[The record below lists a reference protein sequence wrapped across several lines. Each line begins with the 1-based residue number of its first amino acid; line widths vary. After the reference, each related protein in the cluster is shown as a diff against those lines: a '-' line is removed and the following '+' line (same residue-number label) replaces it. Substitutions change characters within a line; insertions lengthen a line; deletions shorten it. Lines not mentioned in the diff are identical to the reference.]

1 MKLIYVASPY
11 AGDIKKNTEFARK
24 ACHYVMEQGHAF
36 FAPHLLYPQL
46 LNDANPQE
54 RQAGLDM
61 GLAMLTKCNELWAC
75 GDRISSGMQ
84 SEIDL
89 AKQLGIQIRYVSE
102 EQILGT
108 PSPVY
113 GIWVKARRDGP
124 LVEPLQTGNLGFLC
138 ENRKLLLFSS
148 QDEAKVKIKD
158 IQNLCLNT
166 SPAAEY
172 LCVLYPLEYATNQRI
187 HLERIRELDMVP
199 TFTPDKF
206 EVKSQAYGNTGGGC
220 MVGTVQF
227 HLPELDKSVWVNCND
242 ECVTITSADYIWNED
257 HSESWERYDDVLLYQ
272 AGFDDAL
279 PDDVEPWLP
288 MIKKALEYTID
299 QETSYSQGR
308 VFSLPTVWLPESIRG
323 NADPEYLAWLH
334 SEGKEAQV
342 VCGGRIEME
351 KDYPQSGQS
360 TFNMTGLS

>member
-1 MKLIYVASPY
+1 MPMKLIYVASPY
-11 AGDIKKNTEFARK
+11 AGDIEKNTEFARK
-24 ACHYVMEQGHAF
+24 ACRYVMNEGHAF

-46 LNDANPQE
+46 LNDANPDE

-61 GLAMLTKCNELWAC
+61 GLAILKKCDELWAC

-84 SEIDL
+84 AEIEL
-89 AKQLGIQIRYVSE
+89 AKQLGIPIRYVSE

-108 PSPVY
+108 SDPVY
-113 GIWVKARRDGP
+113 AIWAKGKTDGP
-124 LVEPLQTGNLGFLC
+124 LAGQSGFLC
-138 ENRKLLLFSS
+138 ENRKLLFFPS

-158 IQNLCLNT
+158 IRNLCLNT

-172 LCVLYPLEYATNQRI
+172 QCVDYPLEYASDRRM
-187 HLERIRELDMVP
+187 HLETLRELDMAP
-199 TFTPDKF
+199 SFSPDKF

-227 HLPELDKSVWVNCND
+227 HLSELDKSVWVNCND
-242 ECVTITSADYIWNED
+242 ECVTVTSADYIWNDD

-272 AGFDDAL
+272 AGFDDVL

-299 QETSYSQGR
+299 QETTYSKGR
-308 VFSLPTVWLPESIRG
+308 AFSLPTAWLPESIRK
-323 NADPEYLAWLH
+323 NAEPEYLAWLQT
-334 SEGKEAQV
+334 EGKEAQV
-342 VCGGRIEME
+342 VCGGRIEIE

-360 TFNMTGLS
+360 TFGMIVPS